1 MLKHLHKW
9 IWIALIA
16 SLALNAQPLKSWQ
29 FESDQD
35 GITIYSREHTDGL
48 VEIKAKMFTPTT
60 YGAFLTLLENSD
72 NVPNWIDNVSHSRV
86 LSQLSATENI
96 VYTQFSAPWPA
107 KDRDMVTYSKYQQDE
122 LGFTLNIQDA
132 PISSLAVQD
141 GYIRITSVQAQWQLQ
156 KLNTGTT
163 LIEYTAFADPGGA
176 LPHWLINNL
185 AKESA
190 RKTFEQLRIQLPNYQ
205 QMRHPQIQE

>member
-205 QMRHPQIQE
+205 QMHHPQIQE